1 MAKRIVFL
9 VTVFVLVFSLTMSI
23 GCTLAWIHTS
33 TNEVVNTFEYGDV
46 NITLTET
53 PYNWDNDDE
62 DSNDNTNKYLMV
74 PGNTIAKNPTVT
86 VKGANNAVA
95 CWLFIKVEKTNNPD
109 AYLAYKIDPSWNEL
123 DGFDGIYYRAVSASS
138 GDQTFG
144 ILVAGTHTVNSVDY
158 SWANDQVLVKPEVT
172 KAQLNALGSNYPTL
186 TFTAY
191 AVQSANLTDS
201 NSNGTTADEAW
212 AIANP

>member
-33 TNEVVNTFEYGDV
+33 TAPVVNTFEYGDV
-46 NITLTET
+46 NITLVET
-53 PYNWDNDDE
+53 DTTLTDG
-62 DSNDNTNKYLMV
+62 KYTRTFRMI
-74 PGNTIAKNPTVT
+74 PGNTLDKDPTVT
-86 VKGANNAVA
+86 VQADSED
-95 CWLFIKVEKTNNPD
+95 CWLFVKITESANLDTFIAYAIDSGWKVLSTGATETVLYRQVLKT
-109 AYLAYKIDPSWNEL
+109 
-123 DGFDGIYYRAVSASS
+123 DGVKS
-138 GDQTFG
+138 FG

-158 SWANDQVLVKPEVT
+158 SWTDNQVLVKPEVT
-172 KAQLNALGSNYPTL
+172 KAQLNALGSDYPTL